1 MKQYSNAELLE
12 KLAALKKE
20 RNAIILAHNYQLGEI
35 QDAADFCGDSLELSL
50 KAAKSDCSVLL
61 FAGVRFMAE
70 TAKILSPDKTV
81 LLPREA
87 GCDMAD
93 MADGRALAEFKKLH
107 PGALTVCYVNSTA
120 AVKAECDWCVTSAN
134 AVDIVRSLPGDKE
147 IIFVPDRNL
156 GAYCGEQTG
165 RKMILWDGYCPVHQ
179 RITPGVIKARKKEF
193 PESELLMHPEA
204 PKSVRDLADRLLS
217 TGGILR
223 YVRESREKSFI
234 IATEIG
240 ILHRLRAEN
249 PDKVFISATEELV
262 CPWMKVLR
270 LEDLVN
276 SLENMTIQ
284 IELPEELRKKA
295 EAPIRRMLEF
305 KK

>member
-1 MKQYSNAELLE
+1 MKRYSDGELRSRLAEL
-12 KLAALKKE
+12 KRE
-20 RNAIILAHNYQLGEI
+20 RGAVILAHNYQLGEI
-35 QDAADFCGDSLELSL
+35 QDAADFRGDSLELSL
-50 KAAKSDCSVLL
+50 QAAKTEAKTLL

-70 TAKILSPDKTV
+70 TAKILSPEKTV

-93 MADGRALAEFKKLH
+93 MAEGSALAEFKKLH

-134 AVDIVRSLPGDKE
+134 AVAIIRSLPRDRE

-156 GAYCGEQTG
+156 GSYCGEQAG
-165 RKMILWDGYCPVHQ
+165 RELILWDGYCPVHQ
-179 RITPGVIKARKKEF
+179 RLTAEAVLARRREF
-193 PESELLMHPEA
+193 PGSEVLMHPES
-204 PKSVRDLADRLLS
+204 PREVRETADKLLS

-223 YVRESREKSFI
+223 YARESAKKSFI

-249 PDKVFISATEELV
+249 PDKVFIPASEELV

-270 LEDLVN
+270 LKDLVN
-276 SLENMTIQ
+276 SLEKMTMR
-284 IELPEELRKKA
+284 IELPEDLRKRA
-295 EAPIRRMLEF
+295 EIPIRRMLGF
-305 KK
+305 KP